1 MNLNNYGTVHCF
13 TLLLSGMM
21 THSPLCTSTAMH
33 LAFWQLPREGE
44 RKREREEEI
53 GAGIEGWPWFI
64 RKEEYKGNGDNLRSS
79 NGVNHYKSDTEMKY
93 YLHLILSFMY
103 FFLDAIASPCS

>member
-33 LAFWQLPREGE
+33 LASGNQERGE
-44 RKREREEEI
+44 RKREREKERKREREK

-64 RKEEYKGNGDNLRSS
+64 RKEEYNLYYKGNGDNLRSS
-79 NGVNHYKSDTEMKY
+79 NGVNHYKGDTEMR
-93 YLHLILSFMY
+93 STT
-103 FFLDAIASPCS
+103 CT

>member
-33 LAFWQLPREGE
+33 LAFWQPREGE
-44 RKREREEEI
+44 RKRERREEI

-79 NGVNHYKSDTEMKY
+79 NGVNHYKSDTEMK
-93 YLHLILSFMY
+93 
-103 FFLDAIASPCS
+103 